1 MTVAFKELAGSP
13 LETYGPDGMKAQRV
27 LVCGWDDRELVVE
40 QLLGDGY
47 EFGGRGRAGY
57 PDKPNVVA
65 MRIRCEPF
73 ADDVTP
79 QVLDE
84 LTEGLNRYH
93 GFAKVTVSYEL
104 LVACDREDL
113 PAVEEG
119 TLLTYRQQPG
129 SETMILPGHA
139 LTWAG
144 APDVPVPPEAVPAI
158 HVPIVEHHFTW
169 QRVVRPPWEAIR
181 QSVGTVND
189 AVFMGAAAAT
199 VLFVGATTEREFIR
213 IDELANPALS
223 WRLGYLFR
231 EKAVKTGTGSVAGWN
246 HAYRSLPADGPGWDE
261 LVDAGGNRPYPSS
274 DFSPL
279 FQFAATD

>member
-27 LVCGWDDRELVVE
+27 LLCGWDDRELVVE

-57 PDKPNVVA
+57 PDKPDLLA

-79 QVLDE
+79 QVLSE
-84 LTEGLNRYH
+84 LTEGLNRYS

-104 LVACDREDL
+104 LVAADREDL
-113 PAVEEG
+113 PAVEPG

-129 SETMILPGHA
+129 GETMILPGHA
-139 LTWAG
+139 LAWAG
-144 APDVPVPPEAVPAI
+144 AAGVPVPPEAVPAI
-158 HVPIVEHHFTW
+158 RVPIVEHHFTW
-169 QRVVRPPWEAIR
+169 HRVVRPPWEAIR
-181 QSVGTVND
+181 HGVGTVND
-189 AVFMGAAAAT
+189 ATFLGAAAGT
-199 VLFVGATTEREFIR
+199 VLFAGATAEREFIR
-213 IDELANPALS
+213 IDELANPALN

-231 EKAVKTGTGSVAGWN
+231 EKAVKTGDGSVVGWN
-246 HAYRSLPADGPGWDE
+246 HAYRSLPADDPGWDE
-261 LVDAGGNRPYPSS
+261 LVDAHGNRPYPSS
-274 DFSPL
+274 DFSQL
-279 FQFAATD
+279 FQFAAAD